1 MKIEKVG
8 YNKLKVTVSRE
19 DLLLHGLSFENF
31 AADSPRVQDF
41 FWDILRRAE
50 TETDLVMAEGH
61 VVIEAMPS
69 KNEGLVIF
77 LTKPDEQYTPGQ
89 VRLRRVRYR
98 AKSRDTD
105 KARNSS
111 LCYRFENFDDLCAF
125 AHRWRY
131 MGESSSLYAL
141 GNNYILLF
149 SFEKQSFDKRYAEA
163 QILEFARPEPTLS
176 AAYLEEHAHK
186 ICDGDA
192 IASILRYFKD

>member
-1 MKIEKVG
+1 VKIERIG

-41 FWDILRRAE
+41 FWDVLRRAE
-50 TETDLVMAEGH
+50 NETDLVMGEGH
-61 VVIEAMPS
+61 VVIEAMPL

-77 LTKPDEQYTPGQ
+77 LTKPDEQYVPGQ

-98 AKSRDTD
+98 AKSRDAD
-105 KARNSS
+105 KSREFS
-111 LCYRFENFDDLCAF
+111 LIYRFESFDDLCAF

-141 GNNYILLF
+141 ENHYILLF
-149 SFEKQSFDKRYAEA
+149 SFEKQNFDKRYVEA
-163 QILEFARPEPTLS
+163 QILEFARPERTLS
-176 AAYLEEHAHK
+176 TAYLEEHAHK
-186 ICDGDA
+186 ICDGNA